1 MIALIE
7 VMRSTC
13 PIVNHIR
20 ASGADARVERLI
32 SWEHL
37 TLYRIVAKSN
47 PEAVG
52 CSLRKFSKNIMRVG
66 KDRFWVESKPC
77 LICKYFASL
86 KVPVLSTE
94 TIDGN
99 MVYEVLIQ
107 SPGKLRIL
115 ERGLRK
121 IGMKLIILSSY
132 SRSSMELTD
141 RQWEIIKK
149 AYEEGYFDHDRKT
162 SLTTMAREIG
172 ISPAGLSD
180 IMRRGVEKIVQDYLR
195 NR

>member
-1 MIALIE
+1 
-7 VMRSTC
+7 
-13 PIVNHIR
+13 
-20 ASGADARVERLI
+20 
-32 SWEHL
+32 
-37 TLYRIVAKSN
+37 
-47 PEAVG
+47 
-52 CSLRKFSKNIMRVG
+52 
-66 KDRFWVESKPC
+66 
-77 LICKYFASL
+77 
-86 KVPVLSTE
+86 
-94 TIDGN
+94 

-121 IGMKLIILSSY
+121 IGMKLVILGSY
-132 SRSSMELTD
+132 SRSSMELTE

-162 SLTTMAREIG
+162 SLTTMAKEIG